1 MIVGHTLVD
10 ASSWSASVLMVNP
23 DADEIV
29 LPCFTCVGNL
39 VPVSSVSVALAEPVP
54 PGEMCETLP
63 DHLEDIVT
71 GSHPSLGEADRH
83 PTSDARPVRCGPHRL
98 APAVLRTEQT
108 WKCWREDR
116 LSPAIVHG
124 RPSGPS
130 D

>member
-63 DHLEDIVT
+63 DHLEDIVW
-71 GSHPSLGEADRH
+71 G
-83 PTSDARPVRCGPHRL
+83 RPIGTR
-98 APAVLRTEQT
+98 LRTL
-108 WKCWREDR
+108 DR
-116 LSPAIVHG
+116 SGADLTGWLRPFSG
-124 RPSGPS
+124 RNRRGNVGGRT